1 MATQPTA
8 IPAFSP
14 AVRPNEEEGGVG
26 EDEELELELEP
37 AVEEGLASPDAVE
50 EAGIAASCQLNQI

>member
-14 AVRPNEEEGGVG
+14 AVRPNEEGGVG
-26 EDEELELELEP
+26 EDEESELELEP